1 MTDVASTVGL
11 DDRAQVEAFGGED
24 RLGEESDGLIRR
36 AFGLD
41 RAAFEGLLSVVAA
54 ASKPATVE
62 VVRRLDEGAS
72 FRAALGLSESA
83 IAHLYAQAF
92 TAFNA
97 GRYARAEEL
106 FRMLCILAGDN
117 ADHWLGYAVCLRLR
131 EAFGKARVACANAL
145 KLRPDWSVAHFH
157 LLEIAM
163 REEAFDDA
171 RSHVAALR
179 GRTSELPDGMARELA
194 RFEIALQRRAK
205 LAPDA

>member
-1 MTDVASTVGL
+1 MTDAATTGGL
-11 DDRAQVEAFGGED
+11 DGRVPAEPLDGED
-24 RLGEESDGLIRR
+24 GLARASDGLIRH

-41 RAAFEGLLSVVAA
+41 RAAFEGLLTVVAA

-72 FRAALGLSESA
+72 LQAALGLSQSA

-106 FRMLCILAGDN
+106 FRTLCILAGDN

-131 EAFGKARVACANAL
+131 EAFGKARAACANAL
-145 KLRPDWSVAHFH
+145 KLRPDWAVAHFH

-171 RSHVAALR
+171 RSHFASLE
-179 GRTSELPDGMARELA
+179 GRTAELPDGMARELE
-194 RFEIALQRRAK
+194 RFEIALQRRAP
-205 LAPDA
+205 LPVSA